1 MRLSEDNYIAL
12 LTDIPVYLYRYLG
25 IALYVIGNLGNLSS
39 IAIFWKHSWRKNVCS
54 FYFVICLLCSTVF
67 VNSTLIGA
75 VYIAAFNG
83 NVQNYSP
90 VLCKLFYYVSYLFS
104 NYLPIILI
112 LGSIDRLLISSQK
125 VDTRLYSSKRL
136 AYFSVATGFLVWS
149 VFSLH
154 VLIKVGIQQI
164 YPTVFICYYDLSP
177 LYLDFFS
184 YSALAISVTIPLI
197 MIVLSVVAFKNV
209 RRIRAVPRQQRKQ
222 VRSMTKKDFQL
233 LRCLYLHNIVYV
245 LCSILIVVS
254 VVYSRV
260 VKLQPYSP
268 ITQATDG
275 FLSNVGSILQYIP
288 YWCSFL
294 YLRWYVPIFSTRA
307 EARCVQT
314 VWERSNGSGTRR
326 RRDQCRRRRNKREC
340 WRTKCGS

>member
-1 MRLSEDNYIAL
+1 MSSSENDQITPLAL
-12 LTDIPVYLYRYLG
+12 IPIYLDRYLG
-25 IALYVIGNLGNLSS
+25 IVLYVIGNFGNLSS
-39 IAIFWKHSWRKNVCS
+39 IAIFSKHSWRKHVCS

-75 VYIAAFNG
+75 FYIAAFNG
-83 NVQNYSP
+83 YVQNYSP
-90 VLCKLFYYVSYLFS
+90 VLCKLFFYVSYLFS
-104 NYLPIILI
+104 TYLPIVLI

-164 YPTVFICYYDLSP
+164 YPTVFICYYNLSP

-184 YSALAISVTIPLI
+184 YSALAISAMIPLI
-197 MIVLSVVAFKNV
+197 MVVLSVVALKNV

-268 ITQATDG
+268 ITQAMDG
-275 FLSNVGSILQYIP
+275 FLSNLGVFFHSIP
-288 YWCSFL
+288 YCCSFF
-294 YLRWYVPIFSTRA
+294 IFVGMSKAFRQELKRGVYRLCGKDPTVV
-307 EARCVQT
+307 ARG
-314 VWERSNGSGTRR
+314 EDEINAGTRNAAVSTI
-326 RRDQCRRRRNKREC
+326 DLRE
-340 WRTKCGS
+340 